1 MYKHELRKLYKAKR
15 LEQSPQLVAEKS
27 KKIHNL
33 LFSRLMIHRYSPIH
47 VFLPILENAEPDTHL
62 IINTLMKDF
71 APEIYISKSL
81 PDGEM
86 IHAQYVPGMQLL
98 KSRWGIEEPNEDS
111 DFLNSE
117 QFFKKYENE
126 DILVLVPLLIF
137 DKKGHRVGYGKGYY
151 DRFLKFANDNIT
163 TVGLSFFEPV
173 DLIEDLH
180 EFDFP
185 LSYCITPER
194 IWHW

>member
-1 MYKHELRKLYKAKR
+1 MLKHELRKLYKANR
-15 LEQSPQLVAEKS
+15 LELSPKEVNEKS
-27 KKIHNL
+27 KKIHDL
-33 LFSRLMIHRYSPIH
+33 LFSRLMIHRYSAIH
-47 VFLPILENAEPDTHL
+47 VFLPIHENVETDTHL
-62 IINTLMKDF
+62 IINTLLKDF

-86 IHAQYVPGMQLL
+86 IHTQYVPGMQLI
-98 KSRWGIEEPNEDS
+98 KNNWGIEEPGSES
-111 DFLNSE
+111 VFMNSE
-117 QFFKKYENE
+117 EFFRKYENE

-151 DRFLKFANDNIT
+151 DRFLKFSSENVT

-173 DLIEDLH
+173 ELINDLH

-185 LSYCITPER
+185 LNFCITPER

>member
-15 LEQSPQLVAEKS
+15 REQSPQLVAEKS

-98 KSRWGIEEPNEDS
+98 KSKWGIEEPNEDS
-111 DFLNSE
+111 DFLSSE
-117 QFFKKYENE
+117 QFSMRWSS
-126 DILVLVPLLIF
+126 PLTFQKI
-137 DKKGHRVGYGKGYY
+137 
-151 DRFLKFANDNIT
+151 
-163 TVGLSFFEPV
+163 
-173 DLIEDLH
+173 
-180 EFDFP
+180 
-185 LSYCITPER
+185 
-194 IWHW
+194 

>member
-62 IINTLMKDF
+62 IINTLSRLTLS
-71 APEIYISKSL
+71 AHRI
-81 PDGEM
+81 

-151 DRFLKFANDNIT
+151 DRFLKFGDENMT